1 VRLLVIHGRSP
12 SVNSIE
18 LAEKVNELG
27 HRVSTGSIADV
38 SSSVS
43 DSRSRFWLGDE
54 DVTDSDVCFLRSFGP
69 GTCEQTTRR
78 ISMVEHMELSGIRVV
93 NPCYAFRR
101 ARDKYATQ
109 YTLARAG
116 LPIAETFT
124 TEDTEMAYGWSRE
137 LGTSVYKPILGSMG
151 KGSLKFDDPDLAY
164 NAWRMLSRL
173 GQPLIVQEYL
183 RNPGRDIRVFVVG
196 GEAIGSAYKYGAAGE
211 WKTNV
216 ARGGRMVDEPVPN
229 EIIELGVRATDAIGL
244 DYAGVDIIE
253 SERGPV
259 ILEVNGSPGWQALK
273 VATRVDVAGQIVKFA
288 ATQTRR

>member
-1 VRLLVIHGRSP
+1 LLVIHGRSP
-12 SVNSIE
+12 SINSVE
-18 LAEKVNELG
+18 LAEKAKALG
-27 HRVSTGSIADV
+27 HRVSTGSIVDV
-38 SSSVS
+38 SSFVS

-69 GTCEQTTRR
+69 GTCEQATRR
-78 ISMVEHMELSGIRVV
+78 ISMIEHMELSGIRVV

-109 YTLARAG
+109 YMLARAG
-116 LPIAETFT
+116 LPIAETYT
-124 TEDTEMAYGWSRE
+124 TEDTENAYEWSRE

-183 RNPGRDIRVFVVG
+183 HNPGRDIRVFVVG
-196 GEAIGSAYKYGAAGE
+196 GEVVGSAYKYGAPGE

-216 ARGGRMVDEPVPN
+216 ARGGRMVDEHVPD
-229 EIIELGVRATDAIGL
+229 EILELGVKAAGAIGL
-244 DYAGVDIIE
+244 DYAGVDVIE

-273 VATRVDVAGQIVKFA
+273 VATGVDVAGRIVKFA
-288 ATQTRR
+288 VAQARR